1 MVASHCTALILIT
14 NGFYQHWKVT
24 CLFIKIYE
32 VNYFLAKSEPGVYSI
47 SDLERDKTTTWD
59 GIKNPQALQA
69 VRAMRPNDRV
79 FIYHSGGKSEIV
91 GLAEVIGDPR
101 TDPKNPKS
109 AIVELKFLSKLDPPT
124 SLSDVKTSGLF
135 NDWALVRQ
143 SRLSTMQAP
152 QSFVAWIRNRYPHL
166 KI

>member
-1 MVASHCTALILIT
+1 M
-14 NGFYQHWKVT
+14 
-24 CLFIKIYE
+24 
-32 VNYFLAKSEPGVYSI
+32 NYFLAKSEPGVYSI
-47 SDLERDKTTTWD
+47 SDLERDNTTTWD

-69 VRAMRPNDRV
+69 IRAMRPNDRV
-79 FIYHSGGKSEIV
+79 FIYHSGGESAIV
-91 GLAEVIGDPR
+91 GLAEVTGDPR

-109 AIVELKFLSKLDPPT
+109 AVVELKFLSKIEPPT
-124 SLSDVKTSGLF
+124 LLSDVKTCGLF

-152 QSFVAWIRNRYPHL
+152 QSFAVWMRKRYPKL